1 MTDEILEGVLDEFKK
16 LAEIPRPSKHE
27 EKVSSY
33 LYQTLTTFG
42 FDVTQDQF
50 KNIIAEVPA
59 SAGKENAPL
68 TILQAHMDMV
78 CVAEDGYNF
87 DALTDSIKLVRD
99 EKFLTAEG
107 TSLGADDGIG
117 IAEILFITKNFFEGK
132 FENIPHGP
140 LRLIFTSDEEQ
151 GMSGALNIHK
161 EHFDDAKFLI
171 NCDSENFD
179 DIVVGSAGNFRV
191 DFTREIDFV
200 DSDSYKDLSDE
211 LKAAV
216 KHDLKIILGE
226 ENFVDDEN
234 LIALKIKV
242 SGLRG
247 GHSGIEIDDNR
258 ANAIKVLAKALR
270 EIKSRGIVR
279 LANIFGGTAM
289 NVIPS
294 TADATILTN
303 FNLDDVKK
311 ICDEVAAQIKKI
323 FIGEV
328 NLTIDVETADMPE
341 KILCG
346 DDFKSLI
353 DLLTLTHSG
362 VYELSNTEPKFV
374 LSSANLGMIRTDD
387 KITVQVM
394 PRFNTN
400 ELANELEN
408 VNKTLAKLTD
418 FDVKFESYSPAWN
431 FKPDGKLS
439 KIAAEVFQRQNNFPA
454 QVKIIHAGL
463 ECSRFIEKNSALDII
478 SIGTTNEFIHSTK
491 ERLNL
496 DTVTPQVNLIVETL
510 RKISEL

>member
-16 LAEIPRPSKHE
+16 LSEIPRPSKHE

-33 LYQTLTTFG
+33 LHQTLTTFG

-59 SAGKENAPL
+59 SEGKENAPL

-191 DFTREIDFV
+191 DFTREIEFV
-200 DSDSYKDLSDE
+200 D
-211 LKAAV
+211 A
-216 KHDLKIILGE
+216 
-226 ENFVDDEN
+226 EN
-234 LIALKIKV
+234 LLSFKIKV
-242 SGLRG
+242 GGLRG
-247 GHSGIEIDDNR
+247 GHSGIEIADNR
-258 ANAIKVLAKALR
+258 ANAIKVLAKVLR
-270 EIKSRGIVR
+270 EMKLRGMVR

-303 FNLDDVKK
+303 LNFDDVKK
-311 ICDEVAAQIKKI
+311 ICDEVAAQVKKI

-328 NLTIDVETADMPE
+328 NLTIDVETVDAPE
-341 KILCG
+341 KVFSG

-362 VYELSNTEPKFV
+362 VYEMSGTSPQFV
-374 LSSANLGMIRTDD
+374 IASSNLGMIRTDD

-394 PRFNTN
+394 PRFNIN

-463 ECSRFIEKNSALDII
+463 ECSHFIEKNPALDII
-478 SIGTTNEFIHSTK
+478 SIGTTNEFIHSTQ
-491 ERLNL
+491 ERLHL

-510 RKISEL
+510 KEISILSN

>member
-59 SAGKENAPL
+59 SEGKENAPL

-87 DALTDSIKLVRD
+87 DALTYSIKLVRD

-191 DFTREIDFV
+191 DFTREIEFV
-200 DSDSYKDLSDE
+200 D
-211 LKAAV
+211 A
-216 KHDLKIILGE
+216 
-226 ENFVDDEN
+226 EN
-234 LIALKIKV
+234 LLSFKIKV
-242 SGLRG
+242 GGLRG

-258 ANAIKVLAKALR
+258 ANAIKVLAKVLR
-270 EIKSRGIVR
+270 EMKLRGMVR

-303 FNLDDVKK
+303 LNSDEVKK
-311 ICDEVAAQIKKI
+311 ICDEVAAQVKKI

-328 NLTIDVETADMPE
+328 NLTIDVETVDVPE
-341 KILCG
+341 KVFSG

-353 DLLTLTHSG
+353 DLLTLIHSG
-362 VYELSNTEPKFV
+362 VYELSGTSPQFV
-374 LSSANLGMIRTDD
+374 IASSNLGMIRTDD
-387 KITVQVM
+387 KITVQIM
-394 PRFNTN
+394 PRFNIN
-400 ELANELEN
+400 ELANEIEN

-463 ECSRFIEKNSALDII
+463 ECSHFIEKNPALDII
-478 SIGTTNEFIHSTK
+478 SIGTTNEFIHSTQ
-491 ERLNL
+491 ERLHL

-510 RKISEL
+510 KEISILSN